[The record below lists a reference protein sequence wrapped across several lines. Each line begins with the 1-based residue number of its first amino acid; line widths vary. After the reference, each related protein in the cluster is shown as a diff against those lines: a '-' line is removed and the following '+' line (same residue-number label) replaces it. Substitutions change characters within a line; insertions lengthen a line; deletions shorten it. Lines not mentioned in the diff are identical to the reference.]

1 MSQQKINVIGAGL
14 AGCEAAW
21 ILANNGVSVCL
32 YEMKPTKRSLAHHS
46 DNFCELVCSN
56 SLKAARIES
65 AAGLLK
71 EEMRRFGSITMQAAE
86 ITSVGAGGA
95 LAVNRDDFSK
105 YVTDKIK
112 NHPNITVL
120 NKEITNIDFAEPTI
134 IATGPLTSDLLAE
147 KIREICGDSLSFY
160 DAAAPIVTR
169 DSLDMSIV
177 FAASRYGRGDDDY
190 LNCPFNKEEY
200 AEFYNALISAESVE
214 LKEFEKDA
222 PTVYE
227 GCMPI
232 EIMAKR
238 GEDTIRFGP
247 LKPVGLRD
255 PRTDKRPWAVVQLRK
270 ENSEGSLLN
279 IVGFQTNLKFPEQK
293 RVFSMIPGLKDAQ
306 FVRYGVMHRNT
317 FINSPKLLTYNM
329 SLKSNSNIFFAGQIT
344 GVEGYIESAAS
355 GIWAGI
361 NALAFI
367 ENRKIFALPK
377 ETMLG
382 ALINYITD
390 ESVSD
395 FQPMGCN
402 MGILPA
408 LPEKIKGKQERY
420 AALSYRALSKLD
432 EFIGNELRGERI

>member
-1 MSQQKINVIGAGL
+1 MNQKVINVIGGGL

-21 ILANNGVSVCL
+21 TIANKGIKVNL
-32 YEMKPTKRSLAHHS
+32 YEMKPLKRSAAHHT
-46 DNFCELVCSN
+46 DMLCELVCSN

-71 EEMRRFGSITMQAAE
+71 EEMRMLGSITMQAANE
-86 ITSVGAGGA
+86 TSVSAGGA
-95 LAVNRDDFSK
+95 LAVDRDLFSK
-105 YVTDKIK
+105 YVTEKIS
-112 NHPNITVL
+112 NHPNISVI
-120 NKEITNIDFAEPTI
+120 NKEIDTLDFEDQITI
-134 IATGPLTSDLLAE
+134 IATGPLTSDIFASKIIE
-147 KIREICGDSLSFY
+147 KFGNSLSFF
-160 DAAAPIVTR
+160 DAAAPIVTKE
-169 DSLDMSIV
+169 SLDMTKV

-200 AEFYNALISAESVE
+200 TEFYNALISAQTVQ

-270 ENSEGSLLN
+270 ENREGSLYN

-293 RVFSMIPGLKDAQ
+293 RVFSMIPGMENAE
-306 FVRYGVMHRNT
+306 FIRYGVMHRNT
-317 FINSPKLLTYNM
+317 FINSPKILSPQLCTKQNKN
-329 SLKSNSNIFFAGQIT
+329 LFFAGQIT

-355 GIWAGI
+355 GIFAGL
-361 NALAFI
+361 NASNLFLKGKTL
-367 ENRKIFALPK
+367 ENLPK

-382 ALINYITD
+382 ALIDYITD
-390 ESVSD
+390 ETVEN
-395 FQPMGCN
+395 FQPMGSN

-408 LPEKIKGKQERY
+408 LDEKIKSKQDRY
-420 AALSYRALSKLD
+420 AALSNRAIDKLNQYIKSN
-432 EFIGNELRGERI
+432 F